1 MPHFD
6 LPLEELREYR
16 SATTAPDDLD
26 PYWDEAIRS
35 ARAQATAATFE
46 PYKPEAYDPS
56 RSRT

>member
-35 ARAQATAATFE
+35 SRDRATAATFE
-46 PYKPEAYDPS
+46 P
-56 RSRT
+56 